1 MLDLLEVLRNAVLIT
16 GLVLI
21 MMLMI
26 EYCNIGS
33 HGSLF
38 ARLKSSGINQV
49 LIGTLLGLVPGCI
62 GGFAAV
68 SLFTHKLLSF
78 GALTAMMIAS
88 SGDEAFVMLATMP
101 LKALLLF
108 AILGALAIVTG
119 LVCDRYLF
127 KEQNFAF
134 CPDGYEIH
142 KEHDSSIASP
152 FRLSSYKDALRRPSR
167 ERLLLLAGIAL
178 FVVALLSGFAGHD
191 HAGHDHAGH
200 DHAVHQEAA
209 LHQEVAH
216 NLELHEEVEHN
227 HELHEE
233 AEHNH
238 TLHEEAAHNHTLHG
252 HATHQE
258 SLQEIIE
265 ERHLSTFTL
274 HLLDEEWMNCLFAI
288 MSIVTLLFTATAKE
302 HFIKEHLWHH
312 VIKRH
317 LLSIFLWT
325 LGGLAVCKI
334 GVQYLNIEEWVS
346 SNMIFVILLAVA
358 VGIIP
363 ESGPHLVFVTLYL
376 NGIVPFSV
384 LLANSISQDGHT
396 ALPLLA
402 SSRKTFLKAKAVN
415 IIIGAVVGILLY
427 LSGL

>member
-209 LHQEVAH
+209 LHQEVA
-216 NLELHEEVEHN
+216 
-227 HELHEE
+227 LHEE

-238 TLHEEAAHNHTLHG
+238 TLHEEAAHNHALHG

-325 LGGLAVCKI
+325 LGGLAVCQI

>member
-209 LHQEVAH
+209 LHQEVA
-216 NLELHEEVEHN
+216 LHEEVAHN

-233 AEHNH
+233 V
-238 TLHEEAAHNHTLHG
+238 AHNHALHG

-325 LGGLAVCKI
+325 LGGLAVCQI

>member
-209 LHQEVAH
+209 LHQEVA
-216 NLELHEEVEHN
+216 
-227 HELHEE
+227 
-233 AEHNH
+233 
-238 TLHEEAAHNHTLHG
+238 LHEEAAHNHDLHEEAAHNHALHG

-325 LGGLAVCKI
+325 LGGLAVCQI

>member
-209 LHQEVAH
+209 LHQEVA
-216 NLELHEEVEHN
+216 LHEDAM
-227 HELHEE
+227 LHQE

-238 TLHEEAAHNHTLHG
+238 DLHEEAAHNHTLHG

-325 LGGLAVCKI
+325 LGGLAVCQI

>member
-191 HAGHDHAGH
+191 HAGHDHSGH
-200 DHAVHQEAA
+200 DHAV
-209 LHQEVAH
+209 
-216 NLELHEEVEHN
+216 
-227 HELHEE
+227 
-233 AEHNH
+233 
-238 TLHEEAAHNHTLHG
+238 
-252 HATHQE
+252 HQE

-358 VGIIP
+358 IGIIP

-415 IIIGAVVGILLY
+415 IVIGAVLGILLY

>member
-216 NLELHEEVEHN
+216 N
-227 HELHEE
+227 
-233 AEHNH
+233 H
-238 TLHEEAAHNHTLHG
+238 TLHEEAAHNHALHG

-325 LGGLAVCKI
+325 LGGLAVCQI

>member
-191 HAGHDHAGH
+191 HAGHDHSGH
-200 DHAVHQEAA
+200 DHAVHQEVV
-209 LHQEVAH
+209 LHQEVA
-216 NLELHEEVEHN
+216 
-227 HELHEE
+227 LHEE
-233 AEHNH
+233 AM
-238 TLHEEAAHNHTLHG
+238 LHQEAAHNHTLHE
-252 HATHQE
+252 HVAHQE

-325 LGGLAVCKI
+325 LGGLAVCQI